1 MEQEEYLIKLKR
13 LEEIFQAKPGTPEGE
28 EADKL
33 AKEIREFDEE
43 NYPIN

>member
-1 MEQEEYLIKLKR
+1 MTQEEYLIKLKR
-13 LEEIFQAKPGTPEGE
+13 LEEIFLARSGTPEGE

-33 AKEIREFDEE
+33 AKELREFEEE

>member
-33 AKEIREFDEE
+33 AKEIREFEE
-43 NYPIN
+43 DNYPID